1 LACNE
6 YPTRF
11 RILNQ
16 LLNELDWVTLL
27 KHLNQSF
34 HKKNLK
40 KFQKT
45 LQGVVL
51 HQGYGLEHWGVAIT
65 AAR

>member
-1 LACNE
+1 
-6 YPTRF
+6 
-11 RILNQ
+11 LNQ